1 MYCLSDAAGRYLADL
16 TADGPTLSLIATD
29 ALQSRFAWI
38 SSTRAAEAL
47 QLAQARCP
55 DLQLG
60 IALLELRARGAG
72 QWQVVSTRLFGATP
86 SPHRSESLI
95 R

>member
-29 ALQSRFAWI
+29 ALMSRFAWI

-47 QLAQARCP
+47 RQAQANCP
-55 DLQLG
+55 GLQLG
-60 IALLELRARGAG
+60 IALLELRAHGAG
-72 QWQVVSTRLFGATP
+72 QWQVASTRLFVATP
-86 SPHRSESLI
+86 SLHQPEPLI